1 MINIKNPNSYGSV
14 YKLQGNRRRPYTAV
28 ISTGVEIVGDKA
40 RIKRKT
46 LGYYATQKEARQALA
61 EYNAMSKNLTDYE
74 YTFDNIWQKV
84 NENRDDVSY
93 SRTYQLKSAY
103 EYLKPLQNKVFR
115 TLKTSDFQALFDAC
129 DKGWGTQAP
138 MKYIVNACYKYAI
151 ENDICSKNYAEFI
164 KIPPQETQIKRKILT
179 ERVCGFESAPFS
191 LLNDTTLLL
200 LYSGCRSKE
209 ILANSTAFDFDNNC
223 IVITEAKNKTS
234 VRTIPIHPNALE
246 AAKRYAAEKRP
257 TYKDL
262 YTYTKSLGF
271 TPHDCRHTFATR
283 CHECNLNEL
292 VIQKLLGHTPDTLTQ
307 KVYTHIG
314 IDEMRSELSK
324 LSYT

>member
-1 MINIKNPNSYGSV
+1 MKQANGTGSV
-14 YKLQGNRRRPYTAV
+14 YKLKGNRRKPFTAV
-28 ISTGVEIVGDKA
+28 VTTGVELLDDKA
-40 RIKRKT
+40 RLKRKT

-61 EYNAMSKNLTDYE
+61 EFNAMSRNVSDYD

-84 NENRDDVSY
+84 SEAKLDVSY

-103 EYLKPLQNKVFR
+103 EYLRPIHNKVFS

-164 KIPPQETQIKRKILT
+164 KIPPQETKIKRKILS
-179 ERVCGFESAPFS
+179 EYVSGFEIAPFNP
-191 LLNDTTLLL
+191 LNDVVLIL

-209 ILANSTAFDFDNNC
+209 ILANTTSFDFGRNC
-223 IVITEAKNKTS
+223 IVINEAKNKTS
-234 VRTIPIHPNALE
+234 VRTIPIHPNVLE
-246 AAKRYAAEKRP
+246 VAKRYAEGKRP

-262 YTYTKSLGF
+262 YSFTKSLGF

-292 VIQKLLGHTPDTLTQ
+292 VVQKLLGHTPDTLTQ

-314 IDEMRSELSK
+314 IEEMRSELNK
-324 LSYT
+324 LFYPVC

>member
-1 MINIKNPNSYGSV
+1 MKQANGTGSV
-14 YKLQGNRRRPYTAV
+14 YKLKGNRRKPFTAV
-28 ISTGVEIVGDKA
+28 VTTGVELLDDKA

-61 EYNAMSKNLTDYE
+61 EYNAMTHNISDYE

-84 NENRDDVSY
+84 NESKLDVSY

-103 EYLKPLQNKVFR
+103 EYLKPLHNKVFN
-115 TLKTSDFQALFDAC
+115 TLKTSDFQALFDSC

-164 KIPPQETQIKRKILT
+164 KIPPQETKIKRKILS
-179 ERVCGFESAPFS
+179 EYVSGFEIAPFS
-191 LLNDTTLLL
+191 HLNDAVLIL

-209 ILANSTAFDFDNNC
+209 ILSNSTLFDFDKNC
-223 IVITEAKNKTS
+223 IIITEAKNKTS
-234 VRTIPIHPNALE
+234 VRTIPIHPNVLE
-246 AAKRYAAEKRP
+246 VAKRFAEEKRP
-257 TYKDL
+257 AYKDL
-262 YTYTKSLGF
+262 YAYTKSLGF

-314 IDEMRSELSK
+314 IEEMRSELNK
-324 LSYT
+324 LFYPVC